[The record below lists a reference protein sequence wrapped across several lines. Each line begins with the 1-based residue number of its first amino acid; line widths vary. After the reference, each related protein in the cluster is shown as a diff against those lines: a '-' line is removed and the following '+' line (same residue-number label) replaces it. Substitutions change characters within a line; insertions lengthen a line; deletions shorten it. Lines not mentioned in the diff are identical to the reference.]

1 MHFKSVLRTCFVLF
15 FLTRG
20 SAMAAPLMADYSG
33 NDYEVSPKHSEASKK
48 SFQKSLSGLYSIE
61 TWRAADIQQPYT
73 NFEDLYNVAPS
84 AQQELANLMN
94 EVGLMTSTNI
104 VLPDV
109 KSRERAEKKIATEL
123 NGDASKI
130 TDLARA
136 SLVADDI
143 HGLVDAFELISKEA
157 TIVSV
162 KNRFKTP
169 TDSGYRDLKLLVQLP
184 DSDLI
189 AEVQLHLDAISDVKN
204 GEEHKI
210 YEQIQHIERTALSQN
225 RLQSEFETA
234 QIKKLRATSKSL
246 YHDAWQQYLQPVSIA
261 V

>member
-1 MHFKSVLRTCFVLF
+1 MDLKSVLRTCFVLF

-20 SAMAAPLMADYSG
+20 SAMATPLMADYSG
-33 NDYEVSPKHSEASKK
+33 QDYEVSPKHSEASKK

-61 TWRAADIQQPYT
+61 SWRAADIKQPHQ

-94 EVGLMTSTNI
+94 EVGLMTNTNI
-104 VLPDV
+104 VMPDV
-109 KSRERAEKKIATEL
+109 KSRKRAEKKIATEL

-143 HGLVDAFELISKEA
+143 PGLVHAFELISKEA

-162 KNRFKTP
+162 KNRFKSP
-169 TDSGYRDLKLLVQLP
+169 TDSGYRDLKLLVQLHG
-184 DSDLI
+184 SEMI
-189 AEVQLHLDAISDVKN
+189 AEVQLHLGAISDVKN

-210 YEQIQHIERTALSQN
+210 YEQIQHIERTALSQS
-225 RLQSEFETA
+225 RPQSEFEVA
-234 QIKKLRATSKSL
+234 QINKLRATSKAL
-246 YHDAWQQYLQPVSIA
+246 YHDAWQQYLQPASIA